1 MEVLVEARRE
11 YTDQL
16 YAYMIPV
23 IIQTISDIYQTS
35 QKMDKSVKQFQV
47 LLQEVKQWN
56 QTIVKQH
63 SDEMTKVCPWFTELL
78 TAVMVAHVKILSSVR
93 LGQDQRKISIRMPTN
108 EIFVHS
114 AYINCARNVYNDP
127 DIFCTSSTDGTKE
140 KLLTERFKPCIDQTI
155 RDLVPVQQIL
165 NTYIGPQP
173 EQTMDIGV
181 TDAPDP
187 DIAEEEAP
195 AITEEAPAEEGG
207 GAPADAG
214 ASEETFFDE
223 EKTSDESKWINS
235 GNPSTQQQPQ
245 QSSQPSTSGS
255 EPMSTATMNSPTQTS
270 SNPPSSTQ

>member
-35 QKMDKSVKQFQV
+35 QQMDKSVKQFQV

-127 DIFCTSSTDGTKE
+127 DIFCASAPSTDGIKE

-181 TDAPDP
+181 SDAPDP

-195 AITEEAPAEEGG
+195 AGEAPAPAGEGVPTPPSG
-207 GAPADAG
+207 
-214 ASEETFFDE
+214 EETFFDE

-235 GNPSTQQQPQ
+235 GNPSTQQPPQ

-255 EPMSTATMNSPTQTS
+255 EPASTETTSSPTQTS
-270 SNPPSSTQ
+270 

>member
-127 DIFCTSSTDGTKE
+127 EIFTSSSAATDGTKE

-187 DIAEEEAP
+187 DIAEEV
-195 AITEEAPAEEGG
+195 TEEAPVD
-207 GAPADAG
+207 GAPAEAQD
-214 ASEETFFDE
+214 SEETFFDE

-255 EPMSTATMNSPTQTS
+255 EQASMATTSSPTQIS

>member
-23 IIQTISDIYQTS
+23 IIQTMSDIYQTS
-35 QKMDKSVKQFQV
+35 QKMDKSVKQFQI
-47 LLQEVKQWN
+47 LLQEIKQWN

-63 SDEMTKVCPWFTELL
+63 SDEMIRACPWFTELL

-114 AYINCARNVYNDP
+114 AYINCARDIYGDP
-127 DIFCTSSTDGTKE
+127 SIFTTGSTTDPEKE
-140 KLLTERFKPCIDQTI
+140 KSLTDRFKPCIDQTI

-165 NTYIGPQP
+165 NTYIGSQP

-187 DIAEEEAP
+187 EVADEIPGE
-195 AITEEAPAEEGG
+195 PAEE
-207 GAPADAG
+207 
-214 ASEETFFDE
+214 SFFDE
-223 EKTSDESKWINS
+223 EKTSDESKWIDS
-235 GNPSTQQQPQ
+235 KTQSMQPPPQ

-255 EPMSTATMNSPTQTS
+255 EPTSTEMSSQTPTL